1 MRIRNAL
8 EIDKSPVLEFC
19 KNTFSW
25 GDYIEDVW
33 ESWKSK
39 KRLYVLEDERNVVG
53 VYNLVISEKQAWVEG
68 MRIHPGYRR
77 RGLGKKMLAH
87 AESMASP
94 KTMRLIIES
103 ENHPS
108 IRLVEAMG
116 YHLEDKWQLYSLVP
130 RNERSSVK
138 NAVDLSEIKALI
150 DSSTYVDSWK
160 WLPLEQE
167 EIHQLMREKRIIISK
182 SGTTP
187 AIGIWNRPSD
197 FPQTL
202 QIGYVNGSHDGV
214 LDILRFVQNKAI
226 ELNCKRIQ
234 VFAQEKIM
242 LHINILDKRSLF
254 YLMRK
259 DQEKSITFG
268 VEASS

>member
-77 RGLGKKMLAH
+77 RGLGKKM
-87 AESMASP
+87 
-94 KTMRLIIES
+94 
-103 ENHPS
+103 
-108 IRLVEAMG
+108 
-116 YHLEDKWQLYSLVP
+116 
-130 RNERSSVK
+130 
-138 NAVDLSEIKALI
+138 
-150 DSSTYVDSWK
+150 
-160 WLPLEQE
+160 
-167 EIHQLMREKRIIISK
+167 
-182 SGTTP
+182 
-187 AIGIWNRPSD
+187 
-197 FPQTL
+197 
-202 QIGYVNGSHDGV
+202 QIGYVNGSHDVV